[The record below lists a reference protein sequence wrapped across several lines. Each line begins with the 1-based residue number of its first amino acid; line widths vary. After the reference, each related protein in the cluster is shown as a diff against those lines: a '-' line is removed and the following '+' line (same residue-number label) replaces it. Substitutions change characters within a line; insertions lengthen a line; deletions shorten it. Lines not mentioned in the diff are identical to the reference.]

1 MIVEAIGGVA
11 AVAALGI
18 ALELAVRASLRRRQE
33 WFVHQPHSRAEYM
46 IATDVLPNVP
56 ERATFEANADGERGD
71 AVPDDPEGT
80 MRVLIAGGSAAECY
94 LLDQETAWPMVA
106 QHSLSV
112 SESRPVHVGNIA
124 RSLIPCRTIN
134 PLLARVLPHFRSL
147 DVVVLMVGA
156 SDMVDWFEAKTP
168 PELDTAKVD
177 VARYCAE
184 HPQGPFGWT
193 PKSTALYRLARRLHV
208 RLKRPIDRRT
218 NAGASIAKHREMRAN
233 ARVMLDEVPD
243 PRPMLD
249 GFEHHLSALVRTCRE
264 HAQHVIIAR
273 QPWLDRTF
281 TEAEAARLWNFGQ
294 GSPYRGALDTYYT
307 HRLVR
312 ELMGKVDAVAARV
325 ADAEGIPAIDLRAA
339 VPSDF
344 DHYYDFLHFTPRGA
358 ERVGEA
364 VAACIR
370 DL

>member
-1 MIVEAIGGVA
+1 MIVETIAGVA
-11 AVAALGI
+11 GVAALGI
-18 ALELAVRASLRRRQE
+18 AAELAARASLRRRQE
-33 WFVHQPHSRAEYM
+33 WFVHQPHSRAEYR
-46 IATDVLPNVP
+46 IATDVLPGLP
-56 ERATFEANADGERGD
+56 ECATFEANADGERGD
-71 AVPDDPEGT
+71 AVPADPGGT
-80 MRVLIAGGSAAECY
+80 LRVLVAGGSAAECY

-106 QHSLSV
+106 QRKLN
-112 SESRPVHVGNIA
+112 ENGERPAHVGNIA
-124 RSLIPCRTIN
+124 RSLIPCRTID
-134 PLLARVLPHFRSL
+134 PLLARVLPHFHSL

-156 SDMVDWFEAKTP
+156 SDLVDWFEAKTP
-168 PELDTAKVD
+168 PELDSAPVD
-177 VARYCAE
+177 IARYCAE
-184 HPQGPFGWT
+184 HPQGPFAWT
-193 PKSTALYRLARRLHV
+193 PKSTALYRIARRLRV
-208 RLKRPIDRRT
+208 RLTRPVDRRD
-218 NAGASIAKHREMRAN
+218 NAGASIAKHREMRAS
-233 ARVMLDEVPD
+233 ARVMLDATPD
-243 PRPMLD
+243 PRPMLH
-249 GFEHHLSALVRTCRE
+249 GFEQHLTALVRTCRE

-281 TEAEAARLWNFGQ
+281 TDAEAARLWNFGQ

-312 ELMGKVDAVAARV
+312 ELMGEVDAVAAQV
-325 ADAEGIPAIDLRAA
+325 AEALGAPAIDLRAA